1 MPASPLESAHHKC
14 APPTVNR
21 SCQGKVAAGIEHL
34 LYKRPDHSYCFAMPS
49 DTPELSEAE
58 KRALID
64 ALGVDLGHLDLRAR
78 AAIEALAEEVI
89 ALREEADTLRASLA
103 DAALLADNDAL
114 CPVFNRRA
122 FEREVRR
129 EIALSGRFQTP
140 LTLIFIDLDNFKQV
154 NDVYGHAAGDS
165 VLLKISD
172 ILLAKTRET
181 DIVGRLGGD
190 EFGIVLAHAG
200 LEDSRRKAAQLAAA
214 IDALE
219 VRGET
224 GSALAPVQIGAS
236 CGVVEWHAG
245 QSPAA
250 LIARADQAMFAEKA
264 RRKAEGRALR

>member
-1 MPASPLESAHHKC
+1 MA
-14 APPTVNR
+14 T
-21 SCQGKVAAGIEHL
+21 
-34 LYKRPDHSYCFAMPS
+34 
-49 DTPELSEAE
+49 DTPELTEAE
-58 KRALID
+58 KRALLD
-64 ALGVDLGHLDLRAR
+64 ALGVDLARLDLRAR

-89 ALREEADTLRASLA
+89 VLREEADTLRASLA

-172 ILLAKTRET
+172 ILLARTRET

-190 EFGIVLAHAG
+190 EFGIVLAHAS

-219 VRGET
+219 VRGEE
-224 GSALAPVQIGAS
+224 GAGLAPVQIGAS
-236 CGVVEWHAG
+236 CGVVEWNAG

-250 LIARADQAMFAEKA
+250 LIARADQAMFAEKS

>member
-1 MPASPLESAHHKC
+1 MA
-14 APPTVNR
+14 T
-21 SCQGKVAAGIEHL
+21 
-34 LYKRPDHSYCFAMPS
+34 
-49 DTPELSEAE
+49 DTPELTEAE
-58 KRALID
+58 KRALLD
-64 ALGVDLGHLDLRAR
+64 ALGVDLARLDLRAR

-89 ALREEADTLRASLA
+89 VLREEADTLRASLA

-172 ILLAKTRET
+172 ILLARTRET

-190 EFGIVLAHAG
+190 EFGIVLAHAS

-219 VRGET
+219 VRGEE
-224 GSALAPVQIGAS
+224 GVGLAPVQIGAS
-236 CGVVEWHAG
+236 CGVVEWNAG

-250 LIARADQAMFAEKA
+250 LIARADQAMFAEKS

>member
-1 MPASPLESAHHKC
+1 MPTE
-14 APPTVNR
+14 PPD
-21 SCQGKVAAGIEHL
+21 L
-34 LYKRPDHSYCFAMPS
+34 PD
-49 DTPELSEAE
+49 AE
-58 KRALID
+58 KRALIN
-64 ALGVDLGHLDLRAR
+64 ALGVDLARLDLRAR

-89 ALREEADTLRASLA
+89 VLREEADTLRASLA

-219 VRGET
+219 VRGEEGAT
-224 GSALAPVQIGAS
+224 LPPVRIGAS

-250 LIARADQAMFAEKA
+250 LIARADQAMFAEKS